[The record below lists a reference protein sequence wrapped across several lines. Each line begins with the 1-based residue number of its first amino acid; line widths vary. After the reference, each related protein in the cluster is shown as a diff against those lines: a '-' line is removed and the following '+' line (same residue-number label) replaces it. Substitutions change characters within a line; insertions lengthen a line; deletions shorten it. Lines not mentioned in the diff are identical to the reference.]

1 MPLRGKQPSSQGGVG
16 TAGLW
21 DLWLT
26 RLLGRIREQERG
38 RVEEGARQP
47 RCYLSTFP
55 FLCHVQYIPTASLK
69 NARTVLFLGAPLP
82 PPCFTAAYSQP
93 QDHPNKLQF
102 SALTTPGLSHLSP
115 HLCGSCLCQ
124 LPVRAIPPLP
134 LCLPHELRHHT
145 LLALHSCSTHE
156 GTRASWTGPAP
167 PMTMWPLLAQLRD
180 LCPVMWEACGVY
192 SIVLTEL
199 TITL

>member
-1 MPLRGKQPSSQGGVG
+1 MGWGRQASGTFGWQGCWGGSGNRRG
-16 TAGLW
+16 AGLRKG
-21 DLWLT
+21 LGNHAAISLPSLSCAMSST
-26 RLLGRIREQERG
+26 YPRLLWKIQER
-38 RVEEGARQP
+38 
-47 RCYLSTFP
+47 CF
-55 FLCHVQYIPTASLK
+55 FLEPHSHPH
-69 NARTVLFLGAPLP
+69 
-82 PPCFTAAYSQP
+82 CFTAAYSQP
-93 QDHPNKLQF
+93 QDHPNQLQF

-145 LLALHSCSTHE
+145 LLALHSCPTHE

-167 PMTMWPLLAQLRD
+167 LMTMWPLLAQLRD
-180 LCPVMWEACGVY
+180 LCPVMWEAYGVY
-192 SIVLTEL
+192 SIILTEL